1 MLAQLKQNNTNPIF
15 ITLDPPSASDIQID
29 LKPPSNNISRF
40 LVEDVQ
46 VEKICSDQVTVEDA
60 SEEEPVEE
68 KPVEIAEQPV
78 ETTSIQKSVEPTV
91 ITTLDKIRF
100 GVIKNLMSTLVKTNF
115 NQMFMSCYSTPY
127 AFNKIISSNNV
138 CIVGNSPNMLGK
150 GKGQVIDKYHTV
162 IRFTDFRTVG
172 FEKDVGS
179 KVNIWITGGAKQ
191 TQVKKRTLPPNVV
204 QLYLSPGQY
213 TVQTMSQFIIKNLQ
227 MSPRGFIFY
236 KDIKFMKLIMKAFG
250 IYPSTG
256 LATIFILI
264 AKFGKVDTIG
274 FDFYQN
280 GIHYYNNKFVANSEH
295 NWRKEYEI
303 YQDLIRLGYVRNIL
317 TIDS

>member
-1 MLAQLKQNNTNPIF
+1 
-15 ITLDPPSASDIQID
+15 
-29 LKPPSNNISRF
+29 
-40 LVEDVQ
+40 
-46 VEKICSDQVTVEDA
+46 
-60 SEEEPVEE
+60 
-68 KPVEIAEQPV
+68 
-78 ETTSIQKSVEPTV
+78 
-91 ITTLDKIRF
+91 
-100 GVIKNLMSTLVKTNF
+100 
-115 NQMFMSCYSTPY
+115 MSCYGTLY
-127 AFNKIISSNNV
+127 LFNKIISSNNI
-138 CIVGNSPNMLGK
+138 CIVGNAPNLLGK
-150 GKGQVIDKYHTV
+150 GKGPVIDKYQTV

-204 QLYLSPGQY
+204 QLYLSPNQY

-317 TIDS
+317 TVDS